1 MEGRPGRPSSLA
13 RRLATEP
20 SSLGRGSMHI
30 VVRRYAEA
38 SALADVMVQRDQEVR
53 DLIST
58 VPGFRAYY
66 GARTGGGGVAT
77 VTVCDKK
84 EGADESVRRAAEW
97 VRANTSGASI
107 SPPEITEGETYVAF

>member
-38 SALADVMVQRDQEVR
+38 SALADVMV
-53 DLIST
+53 
-58 VPGFRAYY
+58 
-66 GARTGGGGVAT
+66 
-77 VTVCDKK
+77 
-84 EGADESVRRAAEW
+84 
-97 VRANTSGASI
+97 
-107 SPPEITEGETYVAF
+107 